1 MTLRHLTIFICVCDV
16 GKMTKAAEKLHMTQ
30 PSVSQAIRELEEH
43 YQSHLFER
51 LGRKLYI
58 TEAGRKLLTYARHIV
73 NLNQEIEVSMQQFAG
88 QYPIRIGASV
98 TIGEGLLV
106 ELIGK
111 LKALDARRKIFS
123 EVHNTFV
130 LENMLLKDAL
140 DIALVEGKVKSE
152 YLRVV
157 PFLEDELV
165 FIVGADHPLADAQN
179 LALETLSQQEFFLRE
194 EGSGTRVLF
203 EKMMRER
210 HIPFRVAG
218 VYNNAETIKKAVA
231 AGLGI
236 SVISQMAVRSEVQ
249 KGILRKFL
257 VEGLSFRR
265 SFSMVYHKNKYLSAG
280 IQAVMAE
287 CLNLGEIGR
296 TDEQS

>member
-1 MTLRHLTIFICVCDV
+1 MTLRHLTIFICVCDA
-16 GKMTKAAEKLHMTQ
+16 GGMTKAAEKLHMTQ
-30 PSVSQAIRELEEH
+30 PSVSQAVRELEDH
-43 YQSHLFER
+43 YQSRLFER
-51 LGRKLYI
+51 LGRRLYI

-73 NLNQEIEVSMQQFAG
+73 NLNQEIEASMQQFAG
-88 QYPIRIGASV
+88 QYPIRIGTSV
-98 TIGEGLLV
+98 TIGEGLLID
-106 ELIGK
+106 LIGR
-111 LKALDARRKIFS
+111 LKESDPKQRIFS

-140 DIALVEGKVKSE
+140 DIALVEGKIKSE
-152 YLRVV
+152 YLHAV

-165 FIVGADHPLADAQN
+165 FIAGNGQPVSDADRITLEN
-179 LALETLSQQEFFLRE
+179 LPQQKFFLRE

-203 EKMMRER
+203 EKIMREK
-210 HIPFRVAG
+210 HIPFEIVG

-249 KGILRKFL
+249 KGSLRQFL

-265 SFSMVYHKNKYLSAG
+265 SFSMVYHKNKYLSDG
-280 IQAVMAE
+280 IQAVIHA
-287 CLNLGEIGR
+287 CLQMRQKGR
-296 TDEQS
+296 NG